1 MIKLRSTA
9 RASVAIVAAIA
20 VAGLVLYLIPTG
32 GKDPEPGKPGADST
46 DLLSDVQQFTQGM
59 SAETGYTRPTQTE
72 RTAISNGVQRV
83 LDNAPDEA
91 KNVLAAV
98 GYTVRQRV
106 DTATQRT
113 YHEISDN
120 AGSPRGWGRIMID
133 TSENARLG
141 IEVPHPKADQDSES
155 LGVELFRKAPG
166 SVLVI
171 AGAHRRAAENRV
183 ADMAHTTASVF
194 EELHELLVRRK
205 VPVVQLHG
213 FQNETAPDS
222 DVVVSAGP
230 PLSSPLAVQTA
241 QRLES
246 AGLSVCK
253 PWVTGCPGLE
263 ATTNVQARY
272 SDEQKAEFVHVE
284 VSRDIRDSPSARDQ
298 VASVLAGKKGDR

>member
-1 MIKLRSTA
+1 VIKLRSTA
-9 RASVAIVAAIA
+9 RVSVTIVAAIV
-20 VAGLVLYLIPTG
+20 VAGLVLYLIPTSR
-32 GKDPEPGKPGADST
+32 KDPEPGKPGAART
-46 DLLSDVQQFTQGM
+46 DLLSDVRQFTEGM
-59 SAETGYTRPTQTE
+59 SAETGYTRPTQAE
-72 RTAISNGVQRV
+72 RTAIGTGVQRV

-91 KNVLAAV
+91 KDVLAAV
-98 GYTVRQRV
+98 GYTIRQHV

-120 AGSPRGWGRIMID
+120 AGNPRGWGRIMID
-133 TSENARLG
+133 TSESARLG

-166 SVLVI
+166 SVLVV

-183 ADMAHTTASVF
+183 ADMAHTTTSVF
-194 EELHELLVRRK
+194 EELHELLVRRR

-230 PLSSPLAVQTA
+230 PLSSPFAVQTA

-263 ATTNVQARY
+263 ATTNVQAKY

>member
-1 MIKLRSTA
+1 MTIV
-9 RASVAIVAAIA
+9 VAIV
-20 VAGLVLYLIPTG
+20 VAGLVLYLLPTG
-32 GKDPEPGKPGADST
+32 KKDDKPDTAGKT
-46 DLLSDVQQFTQGM
+46 DLLSDVQRFSQGM
-59 SAETGYTRPTQTE
+59 SAETGYTRPTQAE
-72 RTAISNGVQRV
+72 RTAVSNGVQRV
-83 LDNAPDEA
+83 LDNAAGQAGD
-91 KNVLAAV
+91 VLAAV
-98 GYTVRQRV
+98 GYTIRERV
-106 DTATQRT
+106 DTATNRT
-113 YHEISDN
+113 FYEISDN
-120 AGSPRGWGRIMID
+120 AVDSRGWGRIMID
-133 TSENARLG
+133 TSESARLG

-166 SVLVI
+166 SVLVV

-183 ADMAHTTASVF
+183 ADMAHTTSSVF
-194 EELHELLVRRK
+194 EDLHELLVRRRI
-205 VPVVQLHG
+205 PVVQLHG

-230 PLSSPLAVQTA
+230 PLKNQFAQQTA

-272 SDEQKAEFVHVE
+272 SDEQKADFVHVE

-298 VASVLAGKKGDR
+298 VASVLAVRKGDR

>member
-1 MIKLRSTA
+1 VKKLRSTA
-9 RASVAIVAAIA
+9 RASVAIAGAIV
-20 VAGLVLYLIPTG
+20 VAGLVLYLLPTG
-32 GKDPEPGKPGADST
+32 TRKDDTPEAAST
-46 DLLSDVQQFTQGM
+46 DLLSEVQQFSQGM
-59 SAETGYTRPTQTE
+59 SAETGYTRPTQAE
-72 RTAISNGVQRV
+72 RTAISTGVQRV
-83 LDNAPDEA
+83 LDNAPNEA
-91 KNVLAAV
+91 KDVLAAV
-98 GYTVRQRV
+98 GYTISERV
-106 DTATQRT
+106 DTATQRR

-120 AGSPRGWGRIMID
+120 AGNSRGWGRVVID
-133 TSENARLG
+133 TSESARLG

-183 ADMAHTTASVF
+183 ADMAHTTTSVF
-194 EELHELLVRRK
+194 QDLHELLVRRR

-230 PLSSPLAVQTA
+230 PLSSPLALRTA

>member
-1 MIKLRSTA
+1 VNKLRSTA
-9 RASVAIVAAIA
+9 RASVAIAGAI
-20 VAGLVLYLIPTG
+20 VVVGLVLYLLPTG
-32 GKDPEPGKPGADST
+32 TGNRKDDKPEAAKT
-46 DLLSDVQQFTQGM
+46 DLLSEVQQFSQGM
-59 SAETGYTRPTQTE
+59 SAETGYTRPTQAE
-72 RTAISNGVQRV
+72 RTAISTGVQRV
-83 LDNAPDEA
+83 LDNAPNEA
-91 KNVLAAV
+91 KDVLAAV
-98 GYTVRQRV
+98 GYTISERV

-113 YHEISDN
+113 YHEIADN

-133 TSENARLG
+133 TSESVRLG

-166 SVLVI
+166 SVLVV

-183 ADMAHTTASVF
+183 ADMAHTTTSVF
-194 EELHELLVRRK
+194 EDLHELLVRHR

-230 PLSSPLAVQTA
+230 PLSSPSAVRTA

-272 SDEQKAEFVHVE
+272 SDEQKADFVHVE

-298 VASVLAGKKGDR
+298 IASVLAGKKGDR

>member
-1 MIKLRSTA
+1 MKKLRSTA
-9 RASVAIVAAIA
+9 RASVAIAGAI
-20 VAGLVLYLIPTG
+20 VVVGLVLYLLPTG
-32 GKDPEPGKPGADST
+32 TGNRKDDKPEPGRT
-46 DLLSDVQQFTQGM
+46 DLLSQVQQFSQGM
-59 SAETGYTRPTQTE
+59 SAEMGYTRPTQAE
-72 RTAISNGVQRV
+72 RTAISTGVQRV
-83 LDNAPDEA
+83 LDNAPNEA
-91 KNVLAAV
+91 KDVLAAV
-98 GYTVRQRV
+98 GYTISERV

-120 AGSPRGWGRIMID
+120 AGNPRGWGRIMID
-133 TSENARLG
+133 TSESARLG

-166 SVLVI
+166 SVLVV

-183 ADMAHTTASVF
+183 ADMAHTTATVF
-194 EELHELLVRRK
+194 EDLHELLVRRR

-230 PLSSPLAVQTA
+230 SLSSPSAERAA

-272 SDEQKAEFVHVE
+272 SDEQKADFVHVE
-284 VSRDIRDSPSARDQ
+284 VSRDIRDNPSARDQ

>member
-1 MIKLRSTA
+1 VIKLRSTA
-9 RASVAIVAAIA
+9 RVGVTIVVAIV
-20 VAGLVLYLIPTG
+20 VAGLVLYLLPTG
-32 GKDPEPGKPGADST
+32 KKEDKPGPAGKT
-46 DLLSDVQQFTQGM
+46 DLLSDVQRFAEGM
-59 SAETGYTRPTQTE
+59 SAETGYTRPTQAE
-72 RTAISNGVQRV
+72 RTAVSNGVQRV
-83 LDNAPDEA
+83 LDNAPGEA
-91 KNVLAAV
+91 RDVLAAV
-98 GYTVRQRV
+98 GYTIRQLV
-106 DTATQRT
+106 DTATNRT
-113 YHEISDN
+113 FYEISDN
-120 AGSPRGWGRIMID
+120 AGNSRGWGRIMID
-133 TSENARLG
+133 TSESARLG

-166 SVLVI
+166 SVLVV

-183 ADMAHTTASVF
+183 ADMAHTTSSVF
-194 EELHELLVRRK
+194 EDLHELLVRRQ

-230 PLSSPLAVQTA
+230 PLKNQFAQQTA
-241 QRLES
+241 QRLEA

-272 SDEQKAEFVHVE
+272 SDEQKADFVHVE

-298 VASVLAGKKGDR
+298 VASVLAVRKGDR

>member
-1 MIKLRSTA
+1 
-9 RASVAIVAAIA
+9 VAIAGAIV
-20 VAGLVLYLIPTG
+20 VAGLVLYLLPTG
-32 GKDPEPGKPGADST
+32 TRKDDKPEAAST
-46 DLLSDVQQFTQGM
+46 DLLSEVQQFSQGM
-59 SAETGYTRPTQTE
+59 SAETGYTRPTQAE
-72 RTAISNGVQRV
+72 RTAISTGVQRV
-83 LDNAPDEA
+83 LDNAPNEA
-91 KNVLAAV
+91 KDVLAAV
-98 GYTVRQRV
+98 GYTISERV
-106 DTATQRT
+106 DTATQRR
-113 YHEISDN
+113 YHEISDS
-120 AGSPRGWGRIMID
+120 AGNSRGWGRVVID
-133 TSENARLG
+133 TSESTRLG

-194 EELHELLVRRK
+194 EDLHELLVRRR

-230 PLSSPLAVQTA
+230 PLTSPLAVRTA

-272 SDEQKAEFVHVE
+272 SDEQKAEFIHVE

>member
-1 MIKLRSTA
+1 VNKLRSTA
-9 RASVAIVAAIA
+9 RASVAIAGAIV
-20 VAGLVLYLIPTG
+20 VAGLVLYLLPTG
-32 GKDPEPGKPGADST
+32 TRKDDKPEAAST
-46 DLLSDVQQFTQGM
+46 DLLSEVQQFSQGM
-59 SAETGYTRPTQTE
+59 SAETGYTRPTQAE
-72 RTAISNGVQRV
+72 RTAISTGVQRV
-83 LDNAPDEA
+83 LDNAPNEA
-91 KNVLAAV
+91 KDVLAAV
-98 GYTVRQRV
+98 GYTISERV
-106 DTATQRT
+106 DTATQRR
-113 YHEISDN
+113 YHEISDS
-120 AGSPRGWGRIMID
+120 AGNSRGWGRVVID
-133 TSENARLG
+133 TSESARLG

-194 EELHELLVRRK
+194 EDLHELLVRRR

-230 PLSSPLAVQTA
+230 PLTSPLAVRTA

-272 SDEQKAEFVHVE
+272 SDEQKAEFIHVE

>member
-1 MIKLRSTA
+1 MIA
-9 RASVAIVAAIA
+9 VAIV
-20 VAGLVLYLIPTG
+20 VAGLVLYLLPTG
-32 GKDPEPGKPGADST
+32 DKNGTPEAGKPDAGKI
-46 DLLSDVQQFTQGM
+46 DLLSDVQQFSQGL

-72 RTAISNGVQRV
+72 RTAIGDGVRRV

-91 KNVLAAV
+91 RNVLAAV
-98 GYTVRQRV
+98 GYTLRERV
-106 DTATQRT
+106 DTATQRA
-113 YHEISDN
+113 YHEISDDI
-120 AGSPRGWGRIMID
+120 GTSRGWGRIMID
-133 TSENARLG
+133 TSGSSRLG

-166 SVLVI
+166 SVLVV

-183 ADMAHTTASVF
+183 ADMAHTTSSVF

-230 PLSSPLAVQTA
+230 PLSSPYALEIAK
-241 QRLES
+241 RLDS

-263 ATTNVQARY
+263 ATTNVQAQY
-272 SDEQKAEFVHVE
+272 SADQKADFVHVE
-284 VSRDIRDSPSARDQ
+284 VSRDFRDSPSARDQ